1 MEVLQWSLLGVGSS
15 EMKRYEIIR
24 LVMGRFACSGSQVME
39 VVEIVCSKTLGNDC
53 IDGLAIGLGIT
64 KEGKN

>member
-39 VVEIVCSKTLGNDC
+39 VVEIVARL
-53 IDGLAIGLGIT
+53 
-64 KEGKN
+64 